1 MARRRLTVALAGAA
15 TLAVGLGVG
24 LAVGLSMPPH
34 EPRRTDGQ
42 ATAPVEPPP
51 RIRAL
56 DTRPAPARWEE
67 RYATQLLLAHPTLG
81 ETIRGEYARATGRRL
96 GSASE
101 LRVHTLI
108 FRRHGCETHRCL
120 QVFIRFP
127 GGSWL
132 DVGRVVVD
140 LSTESVRVLE
150 W

>member
-1 MARRRLTVALAGAA
+1 MARRRLTVALAGGA

-24 LAVGLSMPPH
+24 LAVGLSLERQP
-34 EPRRTDGQ
+34 PRRQ
-42 ATAPVEPPP
+42 ERPPIATVQPPP
-51 RIRAL
+51 RIRPL
-56 DTRPAPARWEE
+56 DPRPAPARWEE
-67 RYATQLLLAHPTLG
+67 RFATELLLAHPVLG
-81 ETIRGEYARATGRRL
+81 ETIRGEYAKAAGRRL
-96 GSASE
+96 RSPGE

-127 GGSWL
+127 GGVWL

-140 LSTESVRVLE
+140 LTTENVRVLE

>member
-1 MARRRLTVALAGAA
+1 VALAGAA

-24 LAVGLSMPPH
+24 LAVGLAMTPSPDRPVVPDR
-34 EPRRTDGQ
+34 PRV
-42 ATAPVEPPP
+42 APLAPPP

-67 RYATQLLLAHPTLG
+67 RYATELLLAHPVLG
-81 ETIRGEYARATGRRL
+81 ETIRGEYARAAGRRL
-96 GSASE
+96 RSAAD

-108 FRRHGCETHRCL
+108 FRRHGCESHRCL

-127 GGSWL
+127 GGTWL

-140 LSTESVRVLE
+140 LSSETVRILE